1 MSLVR
6 SCILTYHSLDES
18 GSVISVRP
26 EVFCAQMVFLA
37 GAHIPVVP
45 LPDVRSTPGSVAIT
59 FDDGFRNFFEHA
71 FPVLRQYRFPAT
83 VFVVSGYCGRRNDW
97 PTQPKSSG
105 IPSAE
110 LMSWS
115 EVEEIS
121 RSGIDIGSHTATH
134 PRMGA
139 LAPAEIEAELSTS
152 RDAIEQRTGKPVRT
166 LAYPYGASTPLV
178 RAAVRHYFPWACGT
192 RLAYLAEDSDNAD
205 LPRIDAYYLQNQ
217 FWFEG
222 LQSLRGSAYL
232 GFRALL
238 RGLRQKF
245 ESTRSPRRQES

>member
-1 MSLVR
+1 MSMRR

-18 GSVISVRP
+18 GSVISIRP
-26 EVFCAQMVFLA
+26 GVFRAQMAFLA
-37 GAHIPVVP
+37 ETRVPIVP
-45 LPDVRSTPGSVAIT
+45 LAEVRNTPGAVAIT

-71 FPVLRQYRFPAT
+71 FPVLQRYLFPAT
-83 VFVVSGYCGRRNDW
+83 VFVVSAYCGGRNDW
-97 PTQPKSSG
+97 PTQPRSTG
-105 IPSAE
+105 VPFVE

-121 RSGIDIGSHTATH
+121 RAGIEIGSHTATH

-139 LAPAEIEAELSTS
+139 LTPAEIEAELSVS
-152 RDAIEQRTGKPVRT
+152 RQVIEQRTGKAVRT
-166 LAYPYGASTPLV
+166 LAYPYGESTPVV
-178 RAAVRHYFPWACGT
+178 RAAARHHFRLACGT
-192 RLAYLAEDSDNAD
+192 RLACLSPNSDNAD

-222 LQSLRGSAYL
+222 LQSLRGKAYL
-232 GFRALL
+232 GFRGFL

-245 ESTRSPRRQES
+245 DAAQ